1 MKLTLPLLVPA
12 RNLWA
17 GEKHLRAGRKS
28 LWAGTDSLSPASGAF
43 EINWLP
49 EKSAEAQKKR
59 KHALK
64 YCRVWQPNQ
73 KAQPNQKDYPT
84 LADLAA
90 NLIEPTKRGPIFWR
104 PNQKAQPNQKDHATL
119 EKPKLDS
126 YADTWPTYGS
136 ICLVLYHAFSGKGR
150 PSQAPRPALY
160 CASEAAAAAVYAL
173 FADTKKCAEC
183 GAPINPQAAHGKRK
197 FCGERCSNLNR
208 QHRFQQTKRNSS
220 RRTVKR

>member
-64 YCRVWQPNQ
+64 YCRVWQ
-73 KAQPNQKDYPT
+73 
-84 LADLAA
+84 
-90 NLIEPTKRGPIFWR
+90 

-220 RRTVKR
+220 RRTRKR